1 MISTGIF
8 VATAVVWVGC
18 MVFVYKHIRKDDK
31 DGKDGED
38 GKNGKDD
45 SNGDKDVKEEK
56 INKLKPN
63 SLVENFREPI
73 FPNKQ
78 KLWCDNYPRSN
89 GSIYGE
95 ASHLMSGYPYY
106 DKAY

>member
-1 MISTGIF
+1 MISAGMF
-8 VATAVVWVGC
+8 VAASIVWVGC
-18 MVFVYKHIRKDDK
+18 IAFIYKHNR
-31 DGKDGED
+31 
-38 GKNGKDD
+38 
-45 SNGDKDVKEEK
+45 KEEPSPKNPPK
-56 INKLKPN
+56 IPERSQSEK

-73 FPNKQ
+73 FLNK
-78 KLWCDNYPRSN
+78 KKMWCDNYPRSN